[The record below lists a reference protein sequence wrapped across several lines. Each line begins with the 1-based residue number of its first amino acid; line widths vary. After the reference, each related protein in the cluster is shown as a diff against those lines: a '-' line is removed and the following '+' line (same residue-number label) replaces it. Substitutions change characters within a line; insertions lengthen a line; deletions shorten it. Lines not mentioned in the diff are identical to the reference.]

1 MTYYLK
7 HISQEKSDHQLLKDV
22 TLTIEDNKIF
32 AILGPS
38 GSGKTTLLNI
48 LARIDHPAKGTFT
61 GDDEQKP
68 KGIMV
73 FQDYRLFPHMTV
85 FQNIIFGLKIK
96 KIKKAQ
102 IKQRAEQIMLT
113 MGIAE
118 LAKRYPDE
126 LSGGQQQRVSLARAL
141 ILNPSLLLM
150 DEPFS
155 SLDEGLR
162 MEMLEFV
169 KRLQRQFNLTI
180 IFVTHYKTEAYL
192 LSNQVAILINGQIM
206 QVDTPRKL
214 EQRPADLT
222 VAKFLGQANFI
233 KGRIQQQQFR
243 SPIYTGDCDFRGT
256 GNMVDEATLY
266 LPFVGSVQL
275 EATAFPAFEGEI
287 IGATWIGDSERVTM
301 AIGAV
306 TIHFNLPIDSVQI
319 NTKRQFYFKLLPV
332 VY

>member
-1 MTYYLK
+1 MTYYLNN
-7 HISQEKSDHQLLKDV
+7 ISQKKGGQQILKKV
-22 TLTIEDNKIF
+22 NLSINDNSIF

-38 GSGKTTLLNI
+38 GSGKTSLLNI
-48 LARIDHPAKGTFT
+48 LARIDHPTAGTFT
-61 GDDEQKP
+61 GDNEQKP

-85 FQNIIFGLKIK
+85 FQNIVFGLKIK
-96 KIKKAQ
+96 KIKKAE
-102 IKQRAEQIMLT
+102 IRQRAERIMMT
-113 MGIAE
+113 MEITE

-126 LSGGQQQRVSLARAL
+126 LSGGQQQRVALARAL

-162 MEMLEFV
+162 MEMLDFV
-169 KRLQRQFNLTI
+169 KKLQRQFKLTV

-206 QVDTPRKL
+206 QIDTPRKL
-214 EQRPADLT
+214 EQTPANLA

-233 KGRIQQQQFR
+233 QGSFQQHQFV
-243 SPIYTGDCDFRGT
+243 SFIYTGDSDFRGT
-256 GNMVDEATLY
+256 EPVKEATLY
-266 LPFVGSVQL
+266 IPFVGSIQL
-275 EATAFPAFEGEI
+275 ATTAFPAFNGEI
-287 IGATWIGDSERVTM
+287 VGTTWIGDSERVT
-301 AIGAV
+301 IAV
-306 TIHFNLPIDSVQI
+306 GSEIIYLNLPVDSVQI
-319 NTKRQFYFKLLPV
+319 NTKKQFYFKRLPV